1 MNKII
6 FSLLLFLP
14 FINAESACSSKR
26 DILRKV
32 EAQKSQ
38 LEVIRPKLQMLLSGT
53 WTSGADISSLFT
65 TNISTR
71 EEQKLRYEEIEK
83 SLLVAPYINQSNIEL
98 HECLDQYKLQSLSQD
113 LSELSY
119 EIDKN
124 RYFYLTLPT
133 QVQKILTDSNKPV
146 PATYEDIRQLQER
159 LLIVKKTKPD
169 FFEQEI
175 ELLSQL
181 INRLKINLEASS
193 SLLQIKQG
201 LKNGQQT
208 TELYSRVNQLWRS
221 LVDQT
226 FQTLNTPELSFP
238 SEQENKEREAE
249 LKKEADIWVQKGIE
263 RQYLILVEAGK
274 LRSQLAE
281 RNNKNILDS
290 LSWQDIKREIKIVPY
305 RFTGIFYSKIV
316 DIRQKL
322 RLGFN
327 GIGLIVR
334 DLFMLLIIILIPFGL
349 KRVFERIA
357 TSLDQVR
364 NSILQDRKS
373 SGLLKALAIW
383 IQRLKPF
390 IPWMF
395 WYITLVIGEKI
406 LLSTVLAEVAA
417 LFPYFRYFVLY
428 KVFRR
433 LVMLFLTSL
442 SARSDKFLSKDIKI
456 KATATAKSL
465 GQFAFISFVI
475 LHAVDS
481 IVSKGIIYEVLL
493 LVIKVLAL
501 LQVWRWSTKW
511 SQETS
516 HAIRGNLTSN
526 TLKIFNKIDSTLPK
540 FIVAFPW
547 IIFSLV
553 IEAFKLIQSLGS
565 DFDLSKRLSA
575 QVFKRQLENVEE
587 LAEEVDSS
595 KLPAEYIELFP
606 SGVTEDE
613 ALLIEPDDGI
623 LEQISKEVEEW
634 KSGKSDEHSIAI
646 FGDKGSGKSTALLQ
660 LSVKNKDI
668 RVVGADI
675 PSKLLTRD
683 EVLKF
688 FGNLIQADLT
698 DGGRS
703 LVELDKELEPT
714 LILLDETQNLFLS
727 KVGGFEAYKTLL
739 ELISTRTNNIFW
751 VASFNRYSWAFLNA
765 VFGKNQ
771 QFRAVVKVRPWKD
784 EDIKTLIMTR
794 HKKGSYE
801 LSFDAILQAVGNS
814 RVEDA
819 AAAIESKFF
828 KLLWEQSGGNPRAA
842 QELWISSLLR
852 IRSKTL
858 RVGLPDDPELSVLSD
873 LSDDAL
879 FVYSALIRHE
889 NLSTNEMVEVT
900 DLPEGTVRYALRLGL
915 ENEFL
920 NRTENG
926 RYRVVADSQR
936 KLITYL
942 RKRNFIYGG

>member
-193 SLLQIKQG
+193 SL
-201 LKNGQQT
+201 
-208 TELYSRVNQLWRS
+208 YSRVNQLWRS

-383 IQRLKPF
+383 IQRLKF
-390 IPWMF
+390 F
-395 WYITLVIGEKI
+395 
-406 LLSTVLAEVAA
+406 
-417 LFPYFRYFVLY
+417 
-428 KVFRR
+428 FRR
-433 LVMLFLTSL
+433 F
-442 SARSDKFLSKDIKI
+442 
-456 KATATAKSL
+456 
-465 GQFAFISFVI
+465 
-475 LHAVDS
+475 
-481 IVSKGIIYEVLL
+481 
-493 LVIKVLAL
+493 
-501 LQVWRWSTKW
+501 
-511 SQETS
+511 
-516 HAIRGNLTSN
+516 
-526 TLKIFNKIDSTLPK
+526 
-540 FIVAFPW
+540 
-547 IIFSLV
+547 
-553 IEAFKLIQSLGS
+553 
-565 DFDLSKRLSA
+565 
-575 QVFKRQLENVEE
+575 
-587 LAEEVDSS
+587 
-595 KLPAEYIELFP
+595 
-606 SGVTEDE
+606 
-613 ALLIEPDDGI
+613 
-623 LEQISKEVEEW
+623 
-634 KSGKSDEHSIAI
+634 
-646 FGDKGSGKSTALLQ
+646 
-660 LSVKNKDI
+660 
-668 RVVGADI
+668 
-675 PSKLLTRD
+675 
-683 EVLKF
+683 
-688 FGNLIQADLT
+688 
-698 DGGRS
+698 
-703 LVELDKELEPT
+703 
-714 LILLDETQNLFLS
+714 
-727 KVGGFEAYKTLL
+727 
-739 ELISTRTNNIFW
+739 
-751 VASFNRYSWAFLNA
+751 
-765 VFGKNQ
+765 
-771 QFRAVVKVRPWKD
+771 
-784 EDIKTLIMTR
+784 
-794 HKKGSYE
+794 
-801 LSFDAILQAVGNS
+801 
-814 RVEDA
+814 
-819 AAAIESKFF
+819 
-828 KLLWEQSGGNPRAA
+828 
-842 QELWISSLLR
+842 
-852 IRSKTL
+852 
-858 RVGLPDDPELSVLSD
+858 
-873 LSDDAL
+873 
-879 FVYSALIRHE
+879 
-889 NLSTNEMVEVT
+889 
-900 DLPEGTVRYALRLGL
+900 
-915 ENEFL
+915 
-920 NRTENG
+920 
-926 RYRVVADSQR
+926 
-936 KLITYL
+936 
-942 RKRNFIYGG
+942 